1 MYQSLEIW
9 RTPWY
14 IVKKEPHFTH
24 CGSWCKRF
32 HGHKKSEHLVK
43 FHHSERKNKTPQNMI
58 NITCPTIRIT
68 FDKFN
73 KKHFRAFHSP
83 KILHFSRIGFAF
95 RKIGNDCQNGKI
107 PNILGR
113 ALLTSWVSSAWATKQ
128 TKKKEQSSSAER
140 VLWESAY
147 LCTSWQKWART
158 KPMAGSLAI

>member
-95 RKIGNDCQNGKI
+95 RKIGNRPKWQNSEHSRPCT
-107 PNILGR
+107 PNKLGFLR
-113 ALLTSWVSSAWATKQ
+113 LGNKADQ
-128 TKKKEQSSSAER
+128 KKEQSSSAER